1 MDKEWS
7 SDVVLAGSTSDWCKR
22 LPKAET
28 NWPAGVIA
36 AWKTLSG
43 GSSLSLEQG
52 LELYAEPDLAS
63 VGELAAMVKISRF
76 GTHVFF
82 NSNVHVNQTNIC
94 VLACKFC
101 AFRRGRKAKDAYAM
115 DIETY
120 LSEVGKF
127 ADHVDEV
134 HSVGGLHPDWGIE
147 HYEEL
152 FKSATTTFPHIHF
165 KALTA
170 VEIQHISRLSNISI
184 ETCLKRLKK
193 AGLSSLP
200 GGGAEILDDE
210 VREVIC
216 RGKES
221 SDEYLEIHRVA
232 HRIGIPSNC
241 TMLFATI
248 ESREQRLA
256 HMISLRELQR
266 ETSGFQCFVPYPFLP
281 DDSRLPN
288 AQLAT
293 GVETLRTIA
302 ISRLMLDN
310 IPHIKAY
317 RMNLGDSLSEL
328 ALSYGADDLDGTVH
342 QESIMHLAG
351 SVTPLDIDRNILGK
365 IIENTG
371 SIAVQRNTIYTRF
384 SLFESKE
391 IPPLRGLKMAS

>member
-1 MDKEWS
+1 MDSEWS
-7 SDVVLAGSTSDWCKR
+7 SDVSLAGSTSDWCKR
-22 LPKAET
+22 LLKPE
-28 NWPAGVIA
+28 NDWPAVVVS

-63 VGELAAMVKISRF
+63 VGELAAMVKNSRF

-101 AFRRGRKAKDAYAM
+101 AFRRGRKSKDAYAM
-115 DIETY
+115 DIDTY
-120 LSEVGKF
+120 LAEVGKF

-184 ETCLKRLKK
+184 ETCLTRLKK

-365 IIENTG
+365 IIENAG

-391 IPPLRGLKMAS
+391 IPPFRGLKMAS

>member
-1 MDKEWS
+1 MGSEWL
-7 SDVVLAGSTSDWCKR
+7 SDVVLAGSTDDWRQR
-22 LPKAET
+22 LPIEDGG
-28 NWPAGVIA
+28 WPEVVKV
-36 AWKTLSG
+36 AWEVLSS

-52 LELYAEPDLAS
+52 LELYAEPDLAAI
-63 VGELAAMVKISRF
+63 GELAAMVKTSRF
-76 GTHVFF
+76 GNHVFF

-101 AFRRGRKAKDAYAM
+101 AFRRGRNSKDAYAM

-120 LSEVGKF
+120 IAEIGRY

-134 HSVGGLHPDWGIE
+134 HSVGGLHPDWGVE

-152 FKSATTTFPHIHF
+152 FSTANRVYPHIHI

-170 VEIQHISRLSNISI
+170 VEIQHISRLSDISI

-210 VREVIC
+210 IREVIC

-221 SDEYLEIHRVA
+221 SEEYLEIHRIA

-248 ESREQRLA
+248 ESRAQRLA

-281 DDSRLPN
+281 DDSRLPV

-317 RMNLGDSLSEL
+317 RMNLGDALSEL

-351 SVTPLDIDRNILGK
+351 SVTPLDIDRNILCK

-371 SIAVQRNTIYTRF
+371 SFAVQRNTIYTRF
-384 SLFESKE
+384 SIFQQEEL
-391 IPPLRGLKMAS
+391 PPHRGLEMAS

>member
-1 MDKEWS
+1 MGKEWS
-7 SDVVLAGSTSDWCKR
+7 SDVRLAGSTSDWHQR
-22 LPKAET
+22 LPKADCD
-28 NWPAGVIA
+28 WPEVVRA
-36 AWKTLSG
+36 AWKTLSRG
-43 GSSLSLEQG
+43 DSLSLVQG
-52 LELYAEPDLAS
+52 VELYTEPDLAAI
-63 VGELAAMVKISRF
+63 GELAAMVKTSRF
-76 GTHVFF
+76 GNQVFF

-94 VLACKFC
+94 VLACRFC
-101 AFRRGRKAKDAYAM
+101 AFRRGRNSKDAYAM

-120 LSEVGKF
+120 LAEIGRF

-134 HSVGGLHPDWGIE
+134 HTVGGLHPEWGIE
-147 HYEEL
+147 HYEQL
-152 FKSATTTFPHIHF
+152 FSAVHKTYPHIHI

-170 VEIQHISRLSNISI
+170 VEIQHISRLSQISI
-184 ETCLKRLKK
+184 DSCLKRLKK
-193 AGLSSLP
+193 AGLTSLP
-200 GGGAEILDDE
+200 GGGAEILDDGI
-210 VREVIC
+210 REIIC

-221 SDEYLEIHRVA
+221 SEEYLEIHRNA

-248 ESREQRLA
+248 ESLEQRLA

-281 DDSRLPN
+281 DDSRLPM

-317 RMNLGDSLSEL
+317 RMNLGDSLAEL

-351 SVTPLDIDRNILGK
+351 SSTPLDIDRNILAK
-365 IIENTG
+365 MIENAG
-371 SIAVQRNTIYTRF
+371 AVAVQRNTIYTRF
-384 SLFESKE
+384 SHFENTE
-391 IPPLRGLKMAS
+391 TPPLRGLPMAR